1 MLLIIMLNIIPEPLR
16 EKSRVQDLKQRLDW
30 GEPALTLIDVRS
42 REAFNVSH
50 ITGAISVPLNELVA
64 QVMASLEVV
73 RDIYLYGASGEET
86 LQAKTLLKEAG
97 YQCVAELEGGLAAW
111 KAMGYPIEGNEGVIA

>member
-1 MLLIIMLNIIPEPLR
+1 MLNIIPEPLR

-50 ITGAISVPLNELVA
+50 ITGAISVPLTELVA